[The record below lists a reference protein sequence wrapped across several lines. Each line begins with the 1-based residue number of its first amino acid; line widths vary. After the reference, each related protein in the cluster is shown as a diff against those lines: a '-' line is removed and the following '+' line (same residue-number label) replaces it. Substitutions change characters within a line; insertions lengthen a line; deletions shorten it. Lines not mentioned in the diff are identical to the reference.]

1 MCKKKKKVDLVHRV
15 AQRCL
20 RLTQGAAGTLAE
32 EEEEEDQ
39 LVRVLSASQFVDV
52 VIAVKKVSWPN
63 PPILLKMSNIQ
74 HVHPKCQHS
83 AENHKFAELLTA
95 FFFPVPF

>member
-1 MCKKKKKVDLVHRV
+1 MCTKKKVDLAHRV

-20 RLTQGAAGTLAE
+20 RLTQGAAGTLAEEE

-63 PPILLKMSNIQ
+63 PPPPLDS
-74 HVHPKCQHS
+74 S
-83 AENHKFAELLTA
+83 
-95 FFFPVPF
+95 

>member
-1 MCKKKKKVDLVHRV
+1 MALQHPTATACQQHHVDQGFASGGHSAPSGKMCKKKKKVDLVHRV

-20 RLTQGAAGTLAE
+20 RLTQGAAETLAE

-39 LVRVLSASQFVDV
+39 LVQVLSASQFVDV

-63 PPILLKMSNIQ
+63 PLDS
-74 HVHPKCQHS
+74 S
-83 AENHKFAELLTA
+83 
-95 FFFPVPF
+95 